1 MKKPIL
7 YVGLA
12 LASLFSF
19 SYIFFAD
26 GNATKTASY
35 SELAKEIG
43 IEYELVKPKV
53 KSRLNSTTSTTSK
66 RGPSSLAQDDNDEV
80 VEPSNKKG
88 DFKVS
93 KLAVNK
99 KKKNST
105 QVFLNDSDYSR
116 PYYSNNSF
124 ERTPAKA
131 DNKKVEAKE
140 ENKKVITYSLPTPP
154 QAEETNPGDES
165 SSGQQNTGSNNTVIV
180 VPAIEGRIPP
190 LSGLITQTN
199 NSLFISNAYAA
210 TTCTDPKVELFD
222 LVTMTVLEDNPITF
236 EGINT
241 STYFK
246 FDAKKLAL
254 ELTAPAR
261 YKVKVSGCSD
271 ELEKV
276 VTSYFKP
283 QDITPVS
290 TLLAK
295 ITNTDIDYTPTQELA
310 NYLDQTETLI
320 QASVDNQTIDYDL
333 IYTELENNTDASTIF
348 SELTNGETAAI
359 LKDAA
364 PKLKSLETPTSLK
377 EGISS
382 DFETSAV
389 HWDSSYPVAYQWI
402 LDGVTVSNAS
412 TWTYT
417 PPADTAASA
426 DIIVRIGK
434 KNDGDANVNTDL
446 VHHEFSYTL
455 DIEQIN
461 DAPTLVASQSVNV
474 TEDTVHNFFLTTGND
489 VDSPSLS
496 YITTSLPANGTLTC
510 VGTTNDCTYTPN
522 ADFVG
527 VDTFTYKVNDG
538 ELDSTEATVTL
549 NISNVNDRPV
559 IGADQSLTIAEDN
572 TLAITLNQATDVDNA
587 QASLTYKIVSSTN
600 NGTLS
605 NCITTGAYGN
615 DLTCDYTPNT
625 NFYGS
630 DSFSYIA
637 NDGSL
642 DSASVATVSLT
653 ITPVNDAP
661 TLAATQ
667 AESTNEDTPLSFNL
681 NAGSDIEGTT
691 LNYTILSTTSNGV
704 LSCTQGTS
712 TACTYTPNL
721 DFFGSDTFT
730 YQVDDGELNSTS
742 ATVTITVNTVNDAPV
757 MGADQSESTD
767 EDTALN
773 FTLNTATDV
782 DLPAQTISYKL
793 VSGPTNGTLTNCI
806 STGSYINDRDCTY
819 TPNANYNGSDSFTY
833 IANDTV
839 TDAVTFATV
848 NLTINSINDAP
859 TLALTQT
866 VSTNEDTVLNF
877 TLNAGADTEGDSLSY
892 LIVTNPTKGTLTC
905 TGGTSRDCTYTP
917 DLNDNGST
925 SFTYKVNDG
934 QLDSTTATVTINITS
949 ENDAPVMGADQI
961 ESTNEDTILNFTLN
975 AATDVDLPAQTISY
989 KLISGPTNGTL
1000 SNCITTASY
1009 INDRDCTYTP
1019 NSNFNGTDSFTYI
1032 ANDTLTDALTF
1043 ATVNL
1048 TINSVNDAPTLAL
1061 SQTVSTNEDNAL
1073 NFTLNAGSDVEGD
1086 SLSYLIVSGPS
1097 KGTLTCTGGTSRDC
1111 TYTPDLND
1119 NGSTSFTYKVND
1131 GQLDSPTATVT
1142 VNITSENDAPVMAG
1156 NQAETIAE
1164 DNTLSFTLSGATD
1177 VDIPAQTIQ
1186 YKIIT
1191 APANGTLTNC
1201 INSTTYSTDIT
1212 CDYTPGANFNG
1223 TDSFTYRAND
1233 TLTDSSTDSTVSIT
1247 ITSVNDAPTLAAAQS
1262 LTTNEDT
1269 VLNFN
1274 LTAGSDIEGDSLSYL
1289 IVSNPANGT
1298 LSCTGGTSTACTF
1311 TPDLNYNG
1319 STSFTYKVNDGQLDS
1334 TVATVTINVT
1344 SENDAPVMV
1353 ADQNLTTNEDTA
1365 LSITLNGATDVDI
1378 PAQTIQYKLIT
1389 VPTNGT
1395 LSNCINTSTY
1405 STDIT
1410 CDYTPGANFNGS
1422 DSFTYRANDTLT
1434 DSATDSTVSITITP
1448 INDAPTLAATQSVST
1463 NEDTALNFNLTAGSD
1478 IEADTLSYVIVSTPA
1493 NGNLSCT
1500 GGTSTACTFTPD
1512 LNFNGSTSFTYK
1524 VNDGA
1529 LDSNTATVT
1538 ITVNAVNDVPVMAA
1552 DQAHSTNEDTAV
1564 NFTLNGA
1571 TDVDLPAQTLSY
1583 KVITAPSNG
1592 TLSNCITTGSYG
1604 TDISCTYTPNANYY
1618 GSDSFTYTATDSVG
1632 VAVTNATVSLT
1643 VNSVNDAP
1651 TLAGDWSFSTNE
1663 DTAHNFNLTAASD
1676 IENDTLTYIVVS
1688 NPTNGILSC
1697 TGGTSTACTYTPN
1710 LNFEGSDSFTYKA
1723 NDGAL
1728 DSNTVTVSITV
1739 NAIND
1744 APVMVA
1750 DQNEVTNEDTPLSIT
1765 LNGATDVDVPAQT
1778 ISYKVISLPTNG
1790 TLSDC
1795 ITTGSYGTDIT
1806 CTYTPGANFNG
1817 TDSFTYLAND
1827 GLLDS
1832 AASSTVNI
1840 TINAVNDAPT
1850 LAATQTISTNEDTPL
1865 NFSLNSGADIDGDT
1879 LYYVK
1884 LTDPA
1889 TGSLSCSGG
1898 TSRSCTYT
1906 PVANFNGTTTF
1917 TYRVNDGMAD
1927 SNVATVTIIVNS
1939 INDAPVMAADQTYS
1953 TDDNTALAITLSNAS
1968 DVDGDALTYKV
1979 VTAPS
1984 NGTLSNCITTGSYGT
1999 DLTCTYTSNVNFH
2012 GTETFTFI
2020 ANDGTVDAASVETV
2034 TITVTDKT
2042 PSAPPTIALT
2052 SATYTSSTANT
2063 MTVSS
2068 CSDITSVI
2076 INEGGQPAA
2085 GDAWVACSTVASAT
2099 TYTLASA
2106 TQGLHTLKAWS
2117 KDPHG
2122 NISTTSSDINVY
2134 YDTINPSLSPT
2145 TPAIQKGGNNIN
2157 LTWSATDASTSSA
2170 QNFQVDFYNGSSWSS
2185 VGTTAATNG
2194 PISSQAFSRAWTV
2207 PSINTTNAKFRVS
2220 FTDLAGNS
2228 ATVESSAF
2236 EIDSI
2241 APALSYT
2248 SPANNSYHLSSTT
2261 INGNCESGLNI
2272 NISGDIQAA
2281 FSIACS
2287 GGTFSQTVN
2296 FSDNDG
2302 SKVVTINQVDAA
2314 GNSTSVSRTF
2324 IRDEVAPI
2332 LTKTAGISPDFTNA
2346 NTPNAWS
2353 GTCEGTYTIYVTGD
2367 ETTSFNCSSG
2377 TWSWTPSPKTT
2388 DGTFVYNLV
2397 QTDAAGN
2404 TSSPAL
2410 SLSWQR
2416 DATPPAF
2423 NATAPI
2429 QIEIGENQ
2437 SETLLRD
2444 SFTISGTCEGTNV
2457 ITISGTESDSITCSA
2472 SSWTWTSGNYTTD
2485 ATRAFTFTQA
2495 DSAGNTSA
2503 LTYTWTRDSN
2513 FPALA
2518 IDLSSIK
2525 NNGTTAT
2532 FTGTCED
2539 GLTIN
2544 ITGAQTTTTTCS
2556 SGVWSWTTATTASD
2570 VNNTYNFAQTNGASN
2585 TSTVSGYWYRETGLP
2600 VVNTISAGLAD
2611 PSPTNFIPY
2620 SLTAS
2625 SQNANV
2631 YLTHICLQSNTTVQ
2645 PAIDDACWIA
2655 VNSTSIGITPAQ
2667 NITVTDYS
2675 YLLGWEPALY
2685 DVYAWVK
2692 DEAGNIS
2699 TNTQVLDTDY
2709 DQITYDKASPPT
2721 IWDVAAAN
2729 NDTSSIPPT
2738 RADSAVPT
2746 GTDLYIRWK
2755 VDDSIGLPATAINI
2769 YYTQDEQTFTAI
2781 AGAQGI
2787 APHTNH
2793 GCPGISLAVNEG
2805 CFKWTGGSPLATAY
2819 KIRVKVTNLAGISTQ
2834 LTSTPINADRIKI
2847 IAGNTEAGLG
2857 GDARSALFFNKRVG
2871 DSTDIQTLVF
2881 TDDGNIY
2888 FADYKRGIITVDPA
2902 DGKQKL
2908 FIAKTGTST
2917 GDGGPAESATLR
2929 YPMKITLDYQG
2940 RLLILDYNRIRR
2952 VDLNLE
2958 NPTIETIIGG
2968 GSSTADTVANPLDLQ
2983 MRSLSSSDYRTNAVL
2998 FTPLPNGDLWF
3009 NAERSESINTDGSFK
3024 VRIYR
3029 AATGQVESFYL
3040 GGTGDGWQST
3050 QDLSKCRVGYTG
3062 IKFNQATSQIQ
3073 GITGHAYH
3081 HKNFPGCDMYGST
3094 SDYTYARVYFDPTT
3108 GQAITPLDNS
3118 YRWYHYYN
3126 FTGMDGNSYV
3136 SVSRSY
3142 MNRNNFDGTY
3152 TRILGSGT
3160 RGECADG
3167 TLATACNMDI
3177 YSVFVDK
3184 NGKVYFND
3192 RGRIRTLD
3200 EEGKVVTIFGQG
3212 LSYGDNVNAINARFN
3227 NISRVT
3233 RLDNGK
3239 IVVNDTSSY
3248 YLKEFAIE
3256 GNINILAGNG
3266 TVATAST
3273 SAAANTQPVRNPYWT
3288 VVDRATGNIYMDRVE
3303 WHYGRFAMLNRA
3315 TGMWE
3320 DVFSNTSGTSYYDPT
3335 ADGKIGSD
3343 IDVAGSNNRAL
3354 PVGFANG
3361 KLFLSRMKHNST
3373 DLRYEDFML
3382 KAYDSTDSYR
3392 QEHVWGVLGY
3402 NDVNEGCTALRTAPT
3417 SGSTCEYEYWDNY
3430 RNIFYD
3436 SVDAKYVTAKMY
3448 RGAQR
3453 RVIAIKDGNVEQI
3466 AYTARNIDDGFVY
3479 TRRGGTQYLYYCY
3492 GSRLYGHNI
3501 DTDTDL
3507 GALSWT
3513 MPQLSCRG
3521 VQFDYNPTNDS
3532 IIFPFEQNGLYGVA
3546 EYFL

>member
-26 GNATKTASY
+26 NNATKTDSY

-53 KSRLNSTTSTTSK
+53 KARLNSTSTFTK
-66 RGPSSLAQDDNDEV
+66 RDPSS
-80 VEPSNKKG
+80 VEQSEQEESVTPSKKAA
-88 DFKVS
+88 DYKLS
-93 KLAVNK
+93 KHAINEK
-99 KKKNST
+99 KKVST
-105 QVFLNDSDYSR
+105 QVFLNDSGDSR
-116 PYYSNNSF
+116 PFYANNTF

-131 DNKKVEAKE
+131 DDKKVEAKE
-140 ENKKVITYSLPTPP
+140 ESKKVIAYSLPTPP
-154 QAEETNPGDES
+154 QADETNPEDES
-165 SSGQQNTGSNNTVIV
+165 SSGQQNNGSNSNNVVIEI
-180 VPAIEGRIPP
+180 PAIEGRIPP

-199 NSLFISNAYAA
+199 NKSLFISNAYAA

-241 STYFK
+241 TTYFK
-246 FDAKKLAL
+246 FDARKLAL
-254 ELTAPAR
+254 DLTAPAR

-283 QDITPVS
+283 QDITPVT

-295 ITNTDIDYTPTQELA
+295 ITNTDIEYTPTRELA
-310 NYLDQTETLI
+310 NYLDQTESLI
-320 QASVDNQTIDYDL
+320 QANIDNQTIDYDL
-333 IYTELENNTDASTIF
+333 IYTELENNTDAGLIF
-348 SELTNGETAAI
+348 SEITQGETASI

-364 PKLKSLETPTSLK
+364 PKMKTLETPTSLK
-377 EGISS
+377 EGIQS
-382 DFETSAV
+382 DFEANAV

-402 LDGVTVSNAS
+402 LDGTSVSNAGIWS
-412 TWTYT
+412 YT

-426 DIIVRIGK
+426 EIIVRIGK

-446 VHHEFSYTL
+446 PHHQFSYTL

-461 DAPTLVASQSVNV
+461 DAPTLTASQSVNV
-474 TEDTVHNFFLTTGND
+474 TEDTVHNFFLTPGDD

-496 YITTSLPANGTLTC
+496 YITTSLPTNGTLTC

-522 ADFVG
+522 ADFFG

-549 NISNVNDRPV
+549 NVANVNDRPV
-559 IGADQSLTIAEDN
+559 IGANQSLTIAEDN

-605 NCITTGAYGN
+605 NCITTGTYGN
-615 DLTCDYTPNT
+615 DLTCDYTPNA
-625 NFYGS
+625 NFNGS

-642 DSASVATVSLT
+642 DSASVATVSLN

-681 NAGSDIEGTT
+681 NTGSDIEGTT
-691 LNYTILSTTSNGV
+691 LNYTILSSTTNGI
-704 LSCTQGTS
+704 LSCTQATS
-712 TACTYTPNL
+712 TACNYTPNL
-721 DFFGSDTFT
+721 NFFGTDSFT
-730 YQVDDGELNSTS
+730 YKVDDGELDSTT

-757 MGADQSESTD
+757 MGADQSEATD

-806 STGSYINDRDCTY
+806 TTGSYINDRDCTY

-839 TDAVTFATV
+839 ADAVTFATV
-848 NLTINSINDAP
+848 TLTINAVNDAP

-866 VSTNEDTVLNF
+866 VSTNEDTLLNF
-877 TLNAGADTEGDSLSY
+877 TLNAGADIEGDTLSY
-892 LIVTNPTKGTLTC
+892 LIVANPAKGTLTC

-934 QLDSTTATVTINITS
+934 QLDSTTATVT
-949 ENDAPVMGADQI
+949 
-961 ESTNEDTILNFTLN
+961 
-975 AATDVDLPAQTISY
+975 
-989 KLISGPTNGTL
+989 
-1000 SNCITTASY
+1000 
-1009 INDRDCTYTP
+1009 
-1019 NSNFNGTDSFTYI
+1019 
-1032 ANDTLTDALTF
+1032 
-1043 ATVNL
+1043 
-1048 TINSVNDAPTLAL
+1048 
-1061 SQTVSTNEDNAL
+1061 
-1073 NFTLNAGSDVEGD
+1073 
-1086 SLSYLIVSGPS
+1086 
-1097 KGTLTCTGGTSRDC
+1097 
-1111 TYTPDLND
+1111 
-1119 NGSTSFTYKVND
+1119 
-1131 GQLDSPTATVT
+1131 

-1156 NQAETIAE
+1156 DQVETTAE
-1164 DNTLSFTLSGATD
+1164 DNMLSFTLSGATD

-1186 YKIIT
+1186 YKLIT
-1191 APANGTLTNC
+1191 APA
-1201 INSTTYSTDIT
+1201 
-1212 CDYTPGANFNG
+1212 
-1223 TDSFTYRAND
+1223 
-1233 TLTDSSTDSTVSIT
+1233 
-1247 ITSVNDAPTLAAAQS
+1247 
-1262 LTTNEDT
+1262 
-1269 VLNFN
+1269 
-1274 LTAGSDIEGDSLSYL
+1274 
-1289 IVSNPANGT
+1289 
-1298 LSCTGGTSTACTF
+1298 
-1311 TPDLNYNG
+1311 
-1319 STSFTYKVNDGQLDS
+1319 
-1334 TVATVTINVT
+1334 
-1344 SENDAPVMV
+1344 
-1353 ADQNLTTNEDTA
+1353 
-1365 LSITLNGATDVDI
+1365 
-1378 PAQTIQYKLIT
+1378 
-1389 VPTNGT
+1389 NGT

-1410 CDYTPGANFNGS
+1410 CDYTPGSNFNGS

-1434 DSATDSTVSITITP
+1434 DSATDSTVSITISP
-1448 INDAPTLAATQSVST
+1448 VNDAPTLASTQSVST
-1463 NEDTALNFNLTAGSD
+1463 NEDTALSFNLTAGSD
-1478 IEADTLSYVIVSTPA
+1478 IEADTLSYIIISNPA

-1500 GGTSTACTFTPD
+1500 GGASTACTFTPD

-1529 LDSNTATVT
+1529 LDSTTATVT
-1538 ITVNAVNDVPVMAA
+1538 ITVNAINDVPVMAA
-1552 DQAHSTNEDTAV
+1552 DQAHTTNEDTAL

-1583 KVITAPSNG
+1583 KVISAPSNG

-1604 TDISCTYTPNANYY
+1604 TDISCTYTPNANFY
-1618 GSDSFTYTATDSVG
+1618 GSDSLTYTATDSVG

-1663 DTAHNFNLTAASD
+1663 DTAHSFNLTPATD
-1676 IENDTLTYIVVS
+1676 IENDTLSYIVVS
-1688 NPTNGILSC
+1688 NPTNGNLSC

-1744 APVMVA
+1744 APEMVA

-1778 ISYKVISLPTNG
+1778 ISYKVVSLPTNG
-1790 TLSDC
+1790 TLSNC

-1806 CTYTPGANFNG
+1806 CTYTPNANFNG

-1832 AASSTVNI
+1832 AAISTVNI

-1850 LAATQTISTNEDTPL
+1850 LAATQTVSTNEDTPL
-1865 NFSLNSGADIDGDT
+1865 NFSLNAGADIDGDT

-1889 TGSLSCSGG
+1889 TGTLSCSGG

-1906 PVANFNGTTTF
+1906 PVANYNGTTSF
-1917 TYRVNDGMAD
+1917 TYRVNDGVAD
-1927 SNVATVTIIVNS
+1927 SSVATVTIIVNS
-1939 INDAPVMAADQTYS
+1939 INDAPVMAANQSYL

-1968 DVDGDALTYKV
+1968 DIDGDALTYKI

-1984 NGTLSNCITTGSYGT
+1984 NGTLSSCITTGSYGT

-2052 SATYTSSTANT
+2052 SATYTTSTANT
-2063 MTVSS
+2063 MTISS
-2068 CSDITSVI
+2068 CNDIASII
-2076 INEGGQPAA
+2076 INEGTQPAA
-2085 GDAWVACSTVASAT
+2085 GDAWVACSTGASAT
-2099 TYTLASA
+2099 TYTLAST

-2122 NISTTSSDINVY
+2122 NISTTSSNISVY
-2134 YDTINPSLSPT
+2134 YDTINPSLSLT
-2145 TPAIQKGGNNIN
+2145 TPTIQKGGNNIN
-2157 LTWSATDASTSSA
+2157 LAWSATDASTSSA

-2185 VGTTAATNG
+2185 VGTTAAING
-2194 PISSQAFSRAWTV
+2194 PISTQAFTRAWTV

-2272 NISGDIQAA
+2272 NISGDIQAG

-2444 SFTISGTCEGTNV
+2444 NFTISGTCEGTNV
-2457 ITISGTESDSITCSA
+2457 ITISGTETDTITCSA
-2472 SSWTWTSGNYTTD
+2472 SSWTWTSANYTTD
-2485 ATRAFTFTQA
+2485 ATRAFTFSQA

-2518 IDLSSIK
+2518 IDLGSIK
-2525 NNGTTAT
+2525 NNGATAT

-2544 ITGAQTTTTTCS
+2544 ITGSQTTTTTCS

-2570 VNNTYNFAQTNGASN
+2570 VNNTYNFSQTNGASN
-2585 TSTVSGYWYRETGLP
+2585 TTTVLGYWYRETGLP
-2600 VVNTISAGLAD
+2600 VVNSITAGLAD
-2611 PSPTNFIPY
+2611 PSPTNFVPY

-2631 YLTHICLQSNTTVQ
+2631 YLTHICLQSNNTVQ

-2699 TNTQVLDTDY
+2699 SNTQALSTDY

-2793 GCPGISLAVNEG
+2793 GCPGISLAANEG

-2819 KIRVKVTNLAGISTQ
+2819 KVRVKVTNLAGISTQ

-2871 DSTDIQTLVF
+2871 DSSDIHTLVF

-3024 VRIYR
+3024 VRIYK

-3062 IKFNQATSQIQ
+3062 IKFNQATSQIE

-3081 HKNFPGCDMYGST
+3081 HQDFAGCDMYGST
-3094 SDYTYARVYFDPTT
+3094 STYTYARVYFDPAT
-3108 GQAITPLDNS
+3108 GQAITPFDNS

-3126 FTGMDGNSYV
+3126 YTGMDGKSYV
-3136 SVSRSY
+3136 TVARSY

-3160 RGECADG
+3160 LGECADG

-3200 EEGKVVTIFGQG
+3200 EEGKVVTIFGQSQ
-3212 LSYGDNVNAINARFN
+3212 SYGDNVNAVNARFS

-3239 IVVNDTSSY
+3239 VVVNDTSSY
-3248 YLKEFAIE
+3248 YLKEFTIE

-3273 SAAANTQPVRNPYWT
+3273 ASAANTQPVRNPYWT

-3303 WHYGRFAMLNRA
+3303 WHYGRFAMLNRS

-3320 DVFSNTSGTSYYDPT
+3320 DVFSNTSGTQFFDPT

-3343 IDVAGSNNRAL
+3343 IDVAGDQNRAL
-3354 PVGFANG
+3354 PIGFANG
-3361 KLFLSRMKHNST
+3361 KLFLSRMRYNST
-3373 DLRYEDFML
+3373 DIRYEDFML
-3382 KAYDSTDSYR
+3382 KAYDSADSYR
-3392 QEHVWGVLGY
+3392 QEHIWGVLGY
-3402 NDVNEGCTALRTAPT
+3402 NDINEGCTELRTAPT

-3453 RVIAIKDGNVEQI
+3453 RVIAFKDGNVEQI

-3507 GALSWT
+3507 GALTWT

>member
-26 GNATKTASY
+26 NNAMKTDSY

-53 KSRLNSTTSTTSK
+53 KARLNSTSPFTK
-66 RGPSSLAQDDNDEV
+66 RDPSS
-80 VEPSNKKG
+80 VEQSEQEESVAPSKKVA
-88 DFKVS
+88 DYKLS
-93 KLAVNK
+93 KNAINEK
-99 KKKNST
+99 KKVST
-105 QVFLNDSDYSR
+105 QVFLNDSGDSR
-116 PYYSNNSF
+116 PFYANNSF
-124 ERTPAKA
+124 ERTPAKTE
-131 DNKKVEAKE
+131 DKKLEGEEKE
-140 ENKKVITYSLPTPP
+140 KSIVYSLPTPP
-154 QAEETNPGDES
+154 KDDEEEGDDETKN
-165 SSGQQNTGSNNTVIV
+165 GQQNNGSNNVVIEI
-180 VPAIEGRIPP
+180 PAIEGRIPP

-199 NSLFISNAYAA
+199 NKSLFISNAYAA

-254 ELTAPAR
+254 DLTAPAR

-283 QDITPVS
+283 QDITPVT

-295 ITNTDIDYTPTQELA
+295 ITNTDIEYTPTRELA
-310 NYLDQTETLI
+310 NYLDQTESLI
-320 QASVDNQTIDYDL
+320 QANIDNQTIDYDL
-333 IYTELENNTDASTIF
+333 IYTELENNTDAGLIF
-348 SELTNGETAAI
+348 SEITQGETASI

-364 PKLKSLETPTSLK
+364 PKMKTLETPTSLK
-377 EGISS
+377 EGIQS
-382 DFETSAV
+382 DFEANAV
-389 HWDSSYPVAYQWI
+389 HWDSSYQVAYQWI
-402 LDGVTVSNAS
+402 LDGTTVSNAS

-426 DIIVRIGK
+426 NIIVRIGK
-434 KNDGDANVNTDL
+434 KNDGDVNVNTDL
-446 VHHEFSYTL
+446 PHHQFTYTL

-461 DAPTLVASQSVNV
+461 DAPTLTASQSVNV
-474 TEDTVHNFFLTTGND
+474 TEDTVHNFFLTPGDD

-538 ELDSTEATVTL
+538 ELDSTEATVSL
-549 NISNVNDRPV
+549 NVSNVNDRPV

-587 QASLTYKIVSSTN
+587 QATLTYKIVSSTS

-615 DLTCDYTPNT
+615 DLTCDYTPNA

-642 DSASVATVSLT
+642 DSAGVATVSLT

-667 AESTNEDTPLSFNL
+667 AESTNEDTALSFNL
-681 NAGSDIEGTT
+681 NTGSDIEGTT
-691 LNYTILSTTSNGV
+691 LNYTILTTTSDGV
-704 LSCTQGTS
+704 LSCSQGTS
-712 TACTYTPNL
+712 TACTYAPNL
-721 DFFGSDTFT
+721 DFFGTDSFT
-730 YQVDDGELNSTS
+730 YKVDDGELDSTT

-757 MGADQSESTD
+757 MGADQSEATD

-806 STGSYINDRDCTY
+806 TTGPYINDRDCTY

-839 TDAVTFATV
+839 TDAGTFATV
-848 NLTINSINDAP
+848 TLTINAVNDAP

-866 VSTNEDTVLNF
+866 VNTTEDTALNF

-905 TGGTSRDCTYTP
+905 AGGTSRNCTYTP
-917 DLNDNGST
+917 DLNDNGTT

-934 QLDSTTATVTINITS
+934 QLDSTTATVTVNITS
-949 ENDAPVMGADQI
+949 ENDAPVMGADQT
-961 ESTNEDTILNFTLN
+961 ESTNEDTTLNFTLN

-989 KLISGPTNGTL
+989 KLISGPTNGSL

-1032 ANDTLTDALTF
+1032 ANDTITDALTF

-1061 SQTVSTNEDNAL
+1061 TQTVSTNEDNPL
-1073 NFTLNAGSDVEGD
+1073 NFTLNAGSDIEGD

-1097 KGTLTCTGGTSRDC
+1097 KGTLACTGGTSRDC

-1131 GQLDSPTATVT
+1131 GQLDSPTASVT

-1191 APANGTLTNC
+1191 PPANGTLTNC

-1223 TDSFTYRAND
+1223 SDSFTYRAND

-1247 ITSVNDAPTLAAAQS
+1247 ITSVNDAPTLAATQS

-1311 TPDLNYNG
+1311 TPNLNYNG
-1319 STSFTYKVNDGQLDS
+1319 STAFTYKVNDGQLDS
-1334 TVATVTINVT
+1334 SVATVTISVT

-1353 ADQNLTTNEDTA
+1353 ADQNLTTNEDTV

-1378 PAQTIQYKLIT
+1378 PAQTIEYKLIT
-1389 VPTNGT
+1389 APTNGT

-1405 STDIT
+1405 SSDIT
-1410 CDYTPGANFNGS
+1410 CNYTPGANFNGN

-1434 DSATDSTVSITITP
+1434 DSATDSTVSITITSV
-1448 INDAPTLAATQSVST
+1448 NDAPTLAATQSVST

-1478 IEADTLSYVIVSTPA
+1478 IEADSLSYIIVSTPA
-1493 NGNLSCT
+1493 NGILSCT

-1512 LNFNGSTSFTYK
+1512 LNFNGSTTFTYK

-1538 ITVNAVNDVPVMAA
+1538 ITVNAVNDVPIMAA
-1552 DQAHSTNEDTAV
+1552 DQAHSTNEDTAL

-1583 KVITAPSNG
+1583 KVISAPSNG

-1604 TDISCTYTPNANYY
+1604 TDISCTYTPNTNFY

-1651 TLAGDWSFSTNE
+1651 TIAGDWSFSTNE
-1663 DTAHNFNLTAASD
+1663 DTAHSFNLTPATD
-1676 IENDTLTYIVVS
+1676 IENDTLSYIVVS
-1688 NPTNGILSC
+1688 NPTNGNLSC

-1710 LNFEGSDSFTYKA
+1710 SNFEGSDSFTYKA

-1744 APVMVA
+1744 APEMVA
-1750 DQNEVTNEDTPLSIT
+1750 DQNEVTNEDTPLNIT

-1778 ISYKVISLPTNG
+1778 ISYKVVSLPTNG
-1790 TLSDC
+1790 TLSNC

-1806 CTYTPGANFNG
+1806 CTYTPNANFNG

-1832 AASSTVNI
+1832 AAISTVHI

-1850 LAATQTISTNEDTPL
+1850 LAATQTVSTNEDTPL
-1865 NFSLNSGADIDGDT
+1865 NFSLNAGADIDGDT

-1889 TGSLSCSGG
+1889 TGTLSCSGG

-1906 PVANFNGTTTF
+1906 PVANYNGTTSF
-1917 TYRVNDGMAD
+1917 TYRVNDGVAD
-1927 SNVATVTIIVNS
+1927 SSVATVTIIVNS
-1939 INDAPVMAADQTYS
+1939 INDAPVMAANQSYS

-1968 DVDGDALTYKV
+1968 DVDGDALTYKI

-2042 PSAPPTIALT
+2042 PSPPPSIALT
-2052 SATYTSSTANT
+2052 SAIYTTSTANT
-2063 MTVSS
+2063 MTISS
-2068 CSDITSVI
+2068 CSDIASII
-2076 INEGGQPAA
+2076 INEGTQPAA
-2085 GDAWVACSTVASAT
+2085 GDAWVACSTGANAT
-2099 TYTLASA
+2099 TYTLAST

-2122 NISTTSSDINVY
+2122 NISTTSSNISVY
-2134 YDTINPSLSPT
+2134 YDTINPSLSLT
-2145 TPAIQKGGNNIN
+2145 TPTIQKGGNNIN
-2157 LTWSATDASTSSA
+2157 LAWNATDASTSSA

-2185 VGTTAATNG
+2185 VGTTAAING
-2194 PISSQAFSRAWTV
+2194 PISTQAFTRAWTV

-2272 NISGDIQAA
+2272 NISGDIQAG

-2314 GNSTSVSRTF
+2314 GNSTSASRTF

-2346 NTPNAWS
+2346 NTPNTWS
-2353 GTCEGTYTIYVTGD
+2353 GTCEGAYTIYVTGD

-2444 SFTISGTCEGTNV
+2444 NFTISGTCEGTNV
-2457 ITISGTESDSITCSA
+2457 ITISGTETDTITCSA
-2472 SSWTWTSGNYTTD
+2472 SSWTWTSANYTTD

-2518 IDLSSIK
+2518 IDLGSIK
-2525 NNGTTAT
+2525 NNGATAT

-2544 ITGAQTTTTTCS
+2544 ITGPQTTTTTCS
-2556 SGVWSWTTATTASD
+2556 SGTWSWTTATTASD
-2570 VNNTYNFAQTNGASN
+2570 VNNTYNFSQTNGASN
-2585 TSTVSGYWYRETGLP
+2585 TTTVLGYWYRETGLP
-2600 VVNTISAGLAD
+2600 VVNSITAGVTD
-2611 PSPTNFIPY
+2611 PSPTNFVPY

-2631 YLTHICLQSNTTVQ
+2631 YLTHICLQSNNTVQ

-2699 TNTQVLDTDY
+2699 SNTQALSTDY

-2793 GCPGISLAVNEG
+2793 GCPGISLAANEG

-2819 KIRVKVTNLAGISTQ
+2819 KVRVKVTNLAGISTQ

-2871 DSTDIQTLVF
+2871 DSSDIHTLVF

-3024 VRIYR
+3024 VRIYK

-3062 IKFNQATSQIQ
+3062 IKFNQATSQIE
-3073 GITGHAYH
+3073 GITGTAYH

-3108 GQAITPLDNS
+3108 GQAITPFDNS

-3126 FTGMDGNSYV
+3126 YTGMDGKSYV
-3136 SVSRSY
+3136 TVARSY

-3160 RGECADG
+3160 LGECADG

-3200 EEGKVVTIFGQG
+3200 EEGKVVTIFGQSQ
-3212 LSYGDNVNAINARFN
+3212 SYGDNVNAVNARFS

-3239 IVVNDTSSY
+3239 VVVNDTSSY
-3248 YLKEFAIE
+3248 YLKEFTIE

-3303 WHYGRFAMLNRA
+3303 WHYGRFAMLNRS

-3382 KAYDSTDSYR
+3382 KAYDSADSYR
-3392 QEHVWGVLGY
+3392 QEHIWGVLGY
-3402 NDVNEGCTALRTAPT
+3402 NDVNEGCTELRTAPT

>member
-19 SYIFFAD
+19 SYIFFAED
-26 GNATKTASY
+26 TAKTNSY
-35 SELAKEIG
+35 SEIAKEIG

-53 KSRLNSTTSTTSK
+53 KARLNSNVATFSK
-66 RGPSSLAQDDNDEV
+66 RSPSSVAQESVDEA
-80 VEPSNKKG
+80 VEPSKKRA
-88 DFKVS
+88 DFQIS

-99 KKKNST
+99 KKNNST

-124 ERTPAKA
+124 ERMPAKA
-131 DNKKVEAKE
+131 IEKIEKQE
-140 ENKKVITYSLPTPP
+140 ESKQIVYSIPTPP
-154 QAEETNPGDES
+154 NDIEENEEEIDTK
-165 SSGQQNTGSNNTVIV
+165 QQNTGSSNTVIV
-180 VPAIEGRIPP
+180 TPAIEGRIPP

-199 NSLFISNAYAA
+199 KSIFINNAYAA
-210 TTCTDPKVELFD
+210 TTCDNPKVELFD

-241 STYFK
+241 STYFN

-254 ELTAPAR
+254 DLTAPAR

-276 VTSYFKP
+276 VTSYFTP

-295 ITNTDIDYTPTQELA
+295 ITNTDFEYTPTKELA
-310 NYLDQTETLI
+310 DYLDRTEALI
-320 QASVDNQTIDYDL
+320 EASIDNQTIDYDL
-333 IYTELENNTDASTIF
+333 IYSELENNTEASNIF
-348 SELTNGETAAI
+348 TELTNGETAAI

-364 PKLKSLETPTSLK
+364 PKLKTLETPTSLK

-382 DFETSAV
+382 DFKTSAV

-402 LDGVTVSNAS
+402 LDGATVSNTS
-412 TWTYT
+412 TWSYT

-426 DIIVRIGK
+426 EIIVRIGK
-434 KNDGDANVNTDL
+434 KNDGDDNVNTAIP
-446 VHHEFSYTL
+446 HHQFIYTL
-455 DIEQIN
+455 DVEQIN

-474 TEDTVHNFFLTTGND
+474 TEDTIHNFFLTTGDD

-496 YITTSLPANGTLTC
+496 YITTSLPTNGTLTC
-510 VGTTNDCTYTPN
+510 VGTTNECTYTPN

-549 NISNVNDRPV
+549 NVSNVNDRPV
-559 IGADQSLTIAEDN
+559 IGADQSLTSAEDN
-572 TLAITLNQATDVDNA
+572 TLAITLNQATDVDNS
-587 QASLTYKIVSSTN
+587 QASLTYKIVSSPN

-605 NCITTGAYGN
+605 NCITTGTYGN

-625 NFYGS
+625 NFYGN

-642 DSASVATVSLT
+642 DSAGVATVSLT

-667 AESTNEDTPLSFNL
+667 AETTNEDTVINFNL
-681 NAGSDIEGTT
+681 AAGSDIEATP
-691 LNYTILSTTSNGV
+691 LNYTIISSTTSGV
-704 LSCTQGTS
+704 LNCTQGTS
-712 TACTYTPNL
+712 TACSYNPNL
-721 DFFGSDTFT
+721 NFFGTDTFT
-730 YQVDDGELNSTS
+730 YKVDDGELDSTT

-757 MGADQSESTD
+757 MGANQSETTN
-767 EDTALN
+767 EDTAIN

-793 VSGPTNGTLTNCI
+793 VSAPTNGTLSNCI
-806 STGSYINDRDCTY
+806 TTATYINDRDCTY

-848 NLTINSINDAP
+848 TLTINAINDAP

-866 VSTNEDTVLNF
+866 VSTNEDTALNF
-877 TLNAGADTEGDSLSY
+877 TLNAGADIEGDTLSY
-892 LIVTNPTKGTLTC
+892 IIVSDPAKGTLTC

-925 SFTYKVNDG
+925 TFTYKVNDG
-934 QLDSTTATVTINITS
+934 QLDS
-949 ENDAPVMGADQI
+949 
-961 ESTNEDTILNFTLN
+961 
-975 AATDVDLPAQTISY
+975 
-989 KLISGPTNGTL
+989 
-1000 SNCITTASY
+1000 
-1009 INDRDCTYTP
+1009 
-1019 NSNFNGTDSFTYI
+1019 
-1032 ANDTLTDALTF
+1032 
-1043 ATVNL
+1043 
-1048 TINSVNDAPTLAL
+1048 SV
-1061 SQTVSTNEDNAL
+1061 
-1073 NFTLNAGSDVEGD
+1073 
-1086 SLSYLIVSGPS
+1086 
-1097 KGTLTCTGGTSRDC
+1097 
-1111 TYTPDLND
+1111 
-1119 NGSTSFTYKVND
+1119 
-1131 GQLDSPTATVT
+1131 ATVT

-1156 NQAETIAE
+1156 NQSETIAE

-1186 YKIIT
+1186 YKLIT
-1191 APANGTLTNC
+1191 APA
-1201 INSTTYSTDIT
+1201 
-1212 CDYTPGANFNG
+1212 
-1223 TDSFTYRAND
+1223 
-1233 TLTDSSTDSTVSIT
+1233 
-1247 ITSVNDAPTLAAAQS
+1247 
-1262 LTTNEDT
+1262 
-1269 VLNFN
+1269 
-1274 LTAGSDIEGDSLSYL
+1274 
-1289 IVSNPANGT
+1289 
-1298 LSCTGGTSTACTF
+1298 
-1311 TPDLNYNG
+1311 
-1319 STSFTYKVNDGQLDS
+1319 
-1334 TVATVTINVT
+1334 
-1344 SENDAPVMV
+1344 
-1353 ADQNLTTNEDTA
+1353 
-1365 LSITLNGATDVDI
+1365 
-1378 PAQTIQYKLIT
+1378 
-1389 VPTNGT
+1389 NGT

-1405 STDIT
+1405 STDII
-1410 CDYTPGANFNGS
+1410 CDYTPGANFSGS

-1448 INDAPTLAATQSVST
+1448 VNDAPTLAATQSLST
-1463 NEDTALNFNLTAGSD
+1463 NEDTVLNFNLTAGSD
-1478 IEADTLSYVIVSTPA
+1478 IEADTLSYIIVSTPA
-1493 NGNLSCT
+1493 NGSLSCT
-1500 GGTSTACTFTPD
+1500 GGTSTACTFIPD
-1512 LNFNGSTSFTYK
+1512 SNFNGSTTFTYK

-1529 LDSNTATVT
+1529 LDSTLATVT
-1538 ITVNAVNDVPVMAA
+1538 INVSAVNDVPVMAA

-1583 KVITAPSNG
+1583 KIITSPTNG
-1592 TLSNCITTGSYG
+1592 TISNCITTGSYG
-1604 TDISCTYTPNANYY
+1604 TDISCTYTPNANFY

-1643 VNSVNDAP
+1643 INSVNDAP

-1663 DTAHNFNLTAASD
+1663 DTAHSFNLTAATD
-1676 IENDTLTYIVVS
+1676 IENDALSYLIVS
-1688 NPTNGILSC
+1688 NPTNGTLSC
-1697 TGGTSTACTYTPN
+1697 TGGTSTACTYTPS

-1728 DSNTVTVSITV
+1728 DSNTVTVNITV

-1750 DQNEVTNEDTPLSIT
+1750 DQSEVTNEDTPFSIT
-1765 LNGATDVDVPAQT
+1765 LNGATDVDLPAQT
-1778 ISYKVISLPTNG
+1778 ISYKIINSPTNG
-1790 TLSDC
+1790 TITDC
-1795 ITTGSYGTDIT
+1795 ITTGSYGTDII
-1806 CTYTPGANFNG
+1806 CTYTPNANFNG
-1817 TDSFTYLAND
+1817 SDSFTYLAND

-1832 AASSTVNI
+1832 ATSSTVNL
-1840 TINAVNDAPT
+1840 TINAVNDVPT
-1850 LAATQTISTNEDTPL
+1850 LAATQTVSTNEDTIL
-1865 NFSLNSGADIDGDT
+1865 NFNLNAGSDIDGDT
-1879 LYYVK
+1879 LSYIK

-1889 TGSLSCSGG
+1889 TGTLSCTGG
-1898 TSRSCTYT
+1898 TSRACTYT
-1906 PVANFNGTTTF
+1906 PATNFNGTTTF
-1917 TYRVNDGMAD
+1917 TYRVNDGSAN
-1927 SNVATVTIIVNS
+1927 STVATVTIIVNS
-1939 INDAPVMAADQTYS
+1939 INDAPVMAADQSFT
-1953 TDDNTALAITLSNAS
+1953 TNDNTALAITLSNAT
-1968 DVDGDALTYKV
+1968 DVDGDALTYKI
-1979 VTAPS
+1979 VTPPS

-2012 GTETFTFI
+2012 GSETFTFI
-2020 ANDGTVDAASVETV
+2020 ANDGTIDAASVETV
-2034 TITVTDKT
+2034 TINVTDKT
-2042 PSAPPTIALT
+2042 PSAAPTIALT
-2052 SATYTSSTANT
+2052 SATYTNSTANT

-2068 CSDITSVI
+2068 CSDISSVI
-2076 INEGGQPAA
+2076 INEGSQPAA
-2085 GDAWVACSTVASAT
+2085 GDAWVACSTVANAT

-2106 TQGLHTLKAWS
+2106 TQGLHTLRAWS

-2122 NISTTSSDINVY
+2122 NISISSTNISVY
-2134 YDTINPSLSPT
+2134 YDTINPSLSLT
-2145 TPAIQKGGNNIN
+2145 TPSIQKGGNNIN
-2157 LTWSATDASTSSA
+2157 LAWSATDASTSTA

-2185 VGTTAATNG
+2185 IGTTAAING
-2194 PISSQAFSRAWTV
+2194 PISSQSFTRAWSV
-2207 PSINTTNAKFRVS
+2207 PSINTSNAKFRVS

-2228 ATVESSAF
+2228 ATVESAAF
-2236 EIDSI
+2236 VIDSI

-2302 SKVVTINQVDAA
+2302 AKNITINQVDAA
-2314 GNSTSVSRTF
+2314 GNSTSVTRTF

-2416 DATPPAF
+2416 DATAPAF

-2429 QIEIGENQ
+2429 QIEIGEIQ
-2437 SETLLRD
+2437 SETVLRD
-2444 SFTISGTCEGTNV
+2444 SITVSGICEGTNV
-2457 ITISGTESDSITCSA
+2457 ISISGTESASITCSA
-2472 SSWTWTSGNYTTD
+2472 SSWTWTSANYTTD
-2485 ATRAFTFTQA
+2485 ATRAFTFTQS

-2518 IDLSSIK
+2518 IDVNAIK
-2525 NNGTTAT
+2525 NNGSTAT
-2532 FTGTCED
+2532 FTGTCEN

-2556 SGVWSWTTATTASD
+2556 SGVWSWTTASTASD
-2570 VNNTYNFAQTNGASN
+2570 VNNTYNFAQTNAASN
-2585 TSTVSGYWYRETGLP
+2585 TTTVSGNWYRETGLP
-2600 VVNTISAGLAD
+2600 VINTISAGVAD

-2631 YLTHICLQSNTTVQ
+2631 YLTHICLQSNTTTQ
-2645 PAIDDACWIA
+2645 PASDDACWIA

-2699 TNTQVLDTDY
+2699 SNTQVLSTDY
-2709 DQITYDKASPPT
+2709 DQIVYSKDAPPL

-2729 NDTSSIPPT
+2729 NDLSSIPPT
-2738 RADSAVPT
+2738 RAESSVPT

-2755 VDDSIGLPATAINI
+2755 VDDAVGLSTTAINLF
-2769 YYTQDEQTFTAI
+2769 YTQDEQTFTAI

-2787 APHTNH
+2787 SPHTNH
-2793 GCPGISLAVNEG
+2793 GCPSITLAANEG

-2819 KIRVKVTNLAGISTQ
+2819 KIRVKVTNISGISTQ
-2834 LTSTPINADRIKI
+2834 LTSTPLNADRIKI

-2871 DSTDIQTLVF
+2871 DSSDIHTLVF

-2983 MRSLSSSDYRTNAVL
+2983 MRGLSSSDYRTNAVL
-2998 FTPLPNGDLWF
+2998 FTPLPNGDIWF
-3009 NAERSESINTDGSFK
+3009 NAERSESIETDGNFK

-3040 GGTGDGWQST
+3040 GGTGNGWQAS

-3073 GITGHAYH
+3073 GITGTAYH

-3094 SDYTYARVYFDPTT
+3094 SDYTYARIYFDPTT
-3108 GQAITPLDNS
+3108 GQSITPLDNS

-3126 FTGMDGNSYV
+3126 YTGMDGNSYV
-3136 SVSRSY
+3136 TVARSY

-3160 RGECADG
+3160 LGECADG

-3184 NGKVYFND
+3184 NGKIYFSD
-3192 RGRIRTLD
+3192 RGKIRTLD
-3200 EEGKVVTIFGQG
+3200 NEGKVVTIFGQG
-3212 LSYGDNVNAINARFN
+3212 QSYGDNVNAVNARFS

-3233 RLDNGK
+3233 RLNNGK

-3248 YLKEFAIE
+3248 YLKEFTIE
-3256 GNINILAGNG
+3256 GNIHSIAGNG

-3273 SAAANTQPVRNPYWT
+3273 AAAATTQPVRNPYWT

-3303 WHYGRFAMLNRA
+3303 WHYGRFSMLNRS

-3320 DVFSNTSGTSYYDPT
+3320 DVFSNTSGTAYYDPT
-3335 ADGKIGSD
+3335 SDGKIGSD
-3343 IDVAGSNNRAL
+3343 IDVAGDQNRAL
-3354 PVGFANG
+3354 PLGFANG
-3361 KLFLSRMKHNST
+3361 KLFLNRMRYNST

-3382 KAYDSTDSYR
+3382 KAYDSADSYR

-3402 NDVNEGCTALRTAPT
+3402 NSTEEGCTELRTAPT

-3430 RNIFYD
+3430 RNIYYD

-3453 RVIAIKDGNVEQI
+3453 RIIAFKDGNVEQI

-3492 GSRLYGHNI
+3492 ASRLYAHNI

-3521 VQFDYNPTNDS
+3521 VEFDYNPTNDS

>member
-53 KSRLNSTTSTTSK
+53 KARLNSTTSTISK

-88 DFKVS
+88 DFQVS

-131 DNKKVEAKE
+131 DDKKVEAKK

-154 QAEETNPGDES
+154 QADETNPEDES
-165 SSGQQNTGSNNTVIV
+165 SSGQQNSGSNNTVIV

-199 NSLFISNAYAA
+199 NKSLFISNAYAA

-254 ELTAPAR
+254 DLTAPAR

-310 NYLDQTETLI
+310 NYLDQTEALI

-333 IYTELENNTDASTIF
+333 IYTELENNTDASNIF
-348 SELTNGETAAI
+348 SELTHGETAAI

-402 LDGVTVSNAS
+402 LNGATVSNAS

-426 DIIVRIGK
+426 EIIVRIGK

-446 VHHEFSYTL
+446 VHHEFTYTL

-496 YITTSLPANGTLTC
+496 YITTSLPTNGTLTC
-510 VGTTNDCTYTPN
+510 VGSTNDCTYTPN

-625 NFYGS
+625 NFHGS

-782 DLPAQTISYKL
+782 DIPAQTISYKL

-806 STGSYINDRDCTY
+806 TTGSYINDRDCTY
-819 TPNANYNGSDSFTY
+819 TPSANYNGSDSFTY

-839 TDAVTFATV
+839 TDAVSFATV
-848 NLTINSINDAP
+848 TLTINAVNDAP

-892 LIVTNPTKGTLTC
+892 LIVTTPTKGSLTC

-934 QLDSTTATVTINITS
+934 QLDST
-949 ENDAPVMGADQI
+949 
-961 ESTNEDTILNFTLN
+961 
-975 AATDVDLPAQTISY
+975 
-989 KLISGPTNGTL
+989 
-1000 SNCITTASY
+1000 
-1009 INDRDCTYTP
+1009 
-1019 NSNFNGTDSFTYI
+1019 
-1032 ANDTLTDALTF
+1032 
-1043 ATVNL
+1043 
-1048 TINSVNDAPTLAL
+1048 
-1061 SQTVSTNEDNAL
+1061 
-1073 NFTLNAGSDVEGD
+1073 
-1086 SLSYLIVSGPS
+1086 
-1097 KGTLTCTGGTSRDC
+1097 
-1111 TYTPDLND
+1111 
-1119 NGSTSFTYKVND
+1119 
-1131 GQLDSPTATVT
+1131 TATVT

-1186 YKIIT
+1186 YKLIT
-1191 APANGTLTNC
+1191 A
-1201 INSTTYSTDIT
+1201 
-1212 CDYTPGANFNG
+1212 
-1223 TDSFTYRAND
+1223 
-1233 TLTDSSTDSTVSIT
+1233 
-1247 ITSVNDAPTLAAAQS
+1247 
-1262 LTTNEDT
+1262 
-1269 VLNFN
+1269 
-1274 LTAGSDIEGDSLSYL
+1274 
-1289 IVSNPANGT
+1289 
-1298 LSCTGGTSTACTF
+1298 
-1311 TPDLNYNG
+1311 
-1319 STSFTYKVNDGQLDS
+1319 
-1334 TVATVTINVT
+1334 
-1344 SENDAPVMV
+1344 
-1353 ADQNLTTNEDTA
+1353 
-1365 LSITLNGATDVDI
+1365 
-1378 PAQTIQYKLIT
+1378 
-1389 VPTNGT
+1389 PTNGT

-1410 CDYTPGANFNGS
+1410 CDYTPGMNFNGS

-1448 INDAPTLAATQSVST
+1448 VNDAPTLAATQSVST
-1463 NEDTALNFNLTAGSD
+1463 NEDTVLNFNLTAGSD
-1478 IEADTLSYVIVSTPA
+1478 IEADTLSYVIVSTPT

-1676 IENDTLTYIVVS
+1676 IENDTLSYIVVS
-1688 NPTNGILSC
+1688 NPTNGTLSC

-1778 ISYKVISLPTNG
+1778 ISYKVVSLPTNG

-1850 LAATQTISTNEDTPL
+1850 LAATQTVSTNEDTPL

-1917 TYRVNDGMAD
+1917 TYRVNDGVAD
-1927 SNVATVTIIVNS
+1927 STVATVTIIVNS

-2134 YDTINPSLSPT
+2134 YDTINPSLSLT

-2157 LTWSATDASTSSA
+2157 LAWSATDASTSSA

-2248 SPANNSYHLSSTT
+2248 SPADNSYHLSSTT

-2302 SKVVTINQVDAA
+2302 AKDITINQVDAA
-2314 GNSTSVSRTF
+2314 GNSTSVTRTF

-2667 NITVTDYS
+2667 NITVADYS

-2709 DQITYDKASPPT
+2709 DQIVYDKASPPT

-2793 GCPGISLAVNEG
+2793 GCPGISLAANEG

-2819 KIRVKVTNLAGISTQ
+2819 KIRVKVTNLSGISTQ

-2871 DSTDIQTLVF
+2871 DSSDIHTLVF

-3009 NAERSESINTDGSFK
+3009 NAERSESIETDGSFK

-3040 GGTGDGWQST
+3040 GGTGNGWQST

-3073 GITGHAYH
+3073 GITGTAYH
-3081 HKNFPGCDMYGST
+3081 HKSFPGCDMYGST

-3108 GQAITPLDNS
+3108 GQSITPFDNS

-3126 FTGMDGNSYV
+3126 YTGMDGNSYV
-3136 SVSRSY
+3136 TVARSY

-3160 RGECADG
+3160 LGECADG

-3184 NGKVYFND
+3184 NGKIYFND

-3200 EEGKVVTIFGQG
+3200 EEGKVVTIFGQSQ
-3212 LSYGDNVNAINARFN
+3212 SYGDNVNAVNARFS

-3239 IVVNDTSSY
+3239 VVVNDTSSY
-3248 YLKEFAIE
+3248 YLKEFTIE

-3273 SAAANTQPVRNPYWT
+3273 AAAADTQPVRNPYWT

-3303 WHYGRFAMLNRA
+3303 WHYGRFAMLNRS

-3335 ADGKIGSD
+3335 SDGKIGSD
-3343 IDVAGSNNRAL
+3343 IDVAGTNNRAL
-3354 PVGFANG
+3354 PIGFANG
-3361 KLFLSRMKHNST
+3361 KLFLSRMKYNTT

-3382 KAYDSTDSYR
+3382 KAYDSADSYR
-3392 QEHVWGVLGY
+3392 QEHIWGVLGY
-3402 NDVNEGCTALRTAPT
+3402 NDVNEGCTELRTAPT